1 MVPKKVLII
10 RFSSIGDIILCSPVM
25 RCVKQQFP
33 HISIHF
39 ATKKQFNYL
48 LESNPYI
55 DQVHLLESDLSA
67 LIKALSSEKFD
78 LIIDLHHNLRTA
90 MIKLRLGVKSY
101 SFNKLNLQKF
111 LMVKLKVNKLP
122 EVHIVDRYLECVTK
136 LGVVNDGQGL
146 DYFMPVGIALARR
159 DQRLPE
165 TSFLALVIGAKF
177 STKRLPNDKLVALC
191 RLLKQPIVLL
201 GGPEDKERGDFI
213 KAAAEGAIYNLCGE
227 LSFHESVSVLQH
239 ASIVITH
246 DTGLMHAAAALKK
259 PIISIWGNT
268 IPEFGMYPY
277 LPNQQT
283 LNLKMEVSHLACRPC
298 SKIGYDAC
306 PKAHFKCMEN
316 IELKTIEQTVNQI
329 FKPLQA

>member
-146 DYFMPVGIALARR
+146 DYFMPAGIALARR